1 MGAMTLLRRAVVT
14 FLVGRIAVNVVNWRT
29 FPRVGA
35 TTRPDLDRV
44 SVLVPARDEAANL
57 PSTLPGLAAQGAG
70 EVLVLDDHS
79 EDGTAEVA
87 AAIDGVKV
95 LTGAPLPDGWLGKAW
110 ALHQLAEAA
119 RGDWLVFTDADVV
132 WEPGAVAGFVDAL
145 EAQGARVGSIFPT
158 QDTRTWGERLTVP
171 VIDEV
176 LLSGLPYPILHAG
189 VSPHA
194 VTANG
199 QAIAIHREVYDA
211 IGGWPA
217 VRGRIVEDVAFGRLA
232 RREGHEVALALGDG
246 VVRTRMYRGY
256 REALAGFGKNLLT
269 AHGRSRA
276 LLLADVAWHAAAYT
290 LPAVL
295 APRHPAWRLPVALGV
310 AQRAVVAATTRRHP
324 AEALLAPL
332 LPVAGLPV
340 AVQALRR
347 RQIWKGRSFEV
358 GR

>member
-1 MGAMTLLRRAVVT
+1 MGPLTLLRRLVVV
-14 FLVGRIAVNVVNWRT
+14 FLAGRIAVNVVNWRT
-29 FPRVGA
+29 FPRLRAAVRG
-35 TTRPDLDRV
+35 DLERV
-44 SVLVPARDEAANL
+44 SVLVPARDEAGNL
-57 PSTLPGLAAQGAG
+57 PLTLPGLARQGAG

-87 AAIDGVKV
+87 AAVEGVKV

-119 RGDWLVFTDADVV
+119 RGDWLVFTDADVY
-132 WEPGAVAGFVDAL
+132 WEPGAVAGFLDAL

-158 QDTRTWGERLTVP
+158 QDTVTWGERLTVP

-176 LLSGLPYPILHAG
+176 LLSGLPYPILHAD

-211 IGGWPA
+211 IGGWAA

-232 RREGHEVALALGDG
+232 RREGNAVALALGDG
-246 VVRTRMYRGY
+246 VVHTRMYRGY

-269 AHGRSRA
+269 AHGRSRG
-276 LLLADVAWHAAAYT
+276 LLLADVAWHALAYT
-290 LPAVL
+290 LPAAL
-295 APRHPAWRLPVALGV
+295 APRHPAWRLPLALGI
-310 AQRAVVAATTRRHP
+310 AQRAVVAATTRRNP
-324 AEALLAPL
+324 LEAVLAPL
-332 LPVAGLPV
+332 LPIAGLPV
-340 AVQALRR
+340 ALRALQR
-347 RQIWKGRSFEV
+347 RQTWKGRSFEV
-358 GR
+358 GG